1 MIIRELIEI
10 LKKDLENT
18 PVVVLYGPRQ
28 VGKTT
33 LVKEIAAQNPEQ
45 YLYLDLEAPSDIN
58 KIQDPELFFKHV
70 SDKTIIIDEVQTLPD
85 LFPVFRS
92 LVDEDRRPGR
102 FILLGSASPELLQRS
117 AESLAGRVTY
127 RELFPFLLSE
137 IGIERQNEL
146 WQRGGFPKSFLAKD
160 NEIAD
165 KWLQD
170 FIFSYASRDLRLLGL
185 SLKEKEVTRLLQML
199 AHQHGQ
205 LLNYS
210 NLANSLG
217 LSVPTI
223 TNAIYFLEEAMLIRT
238 LSPWHFNVKK
248 RLVKAPKV
256 YIRDSG
262 MLHHLLF
269 LDNFEQLMGHPQS
282 GNSWEGFVMQQI
294 FGQLPYYFHPYFYRS
309 QDGAEIDLVLVKGSN
324 VVAAIEIKLSN
335 SPKLSRGNTEAVKVL
350 QPTHKF
356 IITPD
361 TDSYPIKED
370 WMVCNLNEFLAHY
383 LKSLNE
389 KKDKNK

>member
-1 MIIRELIEI
+1 MIRRKLIEI
-10 LKKDLENT
+10 LKSDLEHT

-33 LVKEIAAQNPEQ
+33 LVKEIATQNPNQ

-58 KIQDPELFFKHV
+58 KMKDPELFLNHL
-70 SDKTIIIDEVQTLPD
+70 SDKTVIIDEVQTLPD

-92 LVDEDRRPGR
+92 LIDEDRRPSR

-117 AESLAGRVTY
+117 SESLAGRVTY

-137 IGIERQNEL
+137 IGIEKQNEL

-170 FIFSYASRDLRLLGL
+170 FIFSYASKDLRLLGL
-185 SLKEKEVTRLLQML
+185 SLKEKEIIRLLQML

-223 TNAIYFLEEAMLIRT
+223 TNGIYFLEEAMLVRI
-238 LSPWHFNVKK
+238 LQPWHFNEKK
-248 RLVKAPKV
+248 RLVKTPKV

-269 LDNFEQLMGHPQS
+269 LNDFEQLMGHPQA
-282 GNSWEGFVMQQI
+282 GNSWEGFVIQQI
-294 FGQLPYYFHPYFYRS
+294 FAQLPYYLHPCFYRS
-309 QDGAEIDLVLVKGSN
+309 QDGAEIDLVLVKGLD
-324 VVAAIEIKLSN
+324 VLAAIEIKLSN
-335 SPKLSRGNTEAVKVL
+335 SPQLSRGNTEAVNVL
-350 QPTHKF
+350 QPKHKF
-356 IITPD
+356 IITPGS
-361 TDSYPIKED
+361 DSYPLKDD
-370 WMVCNLNEFLAHY
+370 WTVC
-383 LKSLNE
+383 SLNDFLE
-389 KKDKNK
+389 KELKNLK